1 MPEIII
7 DKKVQQSPYR
17 IVGDQEIEGGHL
29 ILPLPTWLERREA
42 FAGRN
47 DLGVW
52 LDAHDEAEALAGLVD
67 QLPVIALNFPAFYDG
82 RSLSNATILRRQL
95 GYRGELRAVGD
106 VRCDQLDQMQRCGI
120 NAFELAP
127 GQDPARA
134 IEALAGF
141 SYRYQGSVDQPEPL
155 FRTKQ
160 RGVAEPARRR
170 AAC

>member
-7 DKKVQQSPYR
+7 DKRIQDSPYR
-17 IVGDQEIEGGHL
+17 IVGEEEIEVGHL
-29 ILPLPTWLERREA
+29 ILPLATWLDRPDVIGERD
-42 FAGRN
+42 

-52 LDAHDEAEALAGLVD
+52 LDAHEEAEALAGLVD
-67 QLPVIALNFPAFYDG
+67 SLPVIALNFPAFYDG
-82 RSLSNATILRRQL
+82 RSLSNATILRRQF

-127 GQDPARA
+127 GQDPAQA
-134 IEALAGF
+134 LEALAGF
-141 SYRYQGSVDQPEPL
+141 TYSYQGSPEPL

-160 RGVAEPARRR
+160 RGVAESVRRR
-170 AAC
+170 AVS